1 MAPDPEDMRK
11 LLVRLVR
18 ELTHRPDAVSVR
30 MTESSKS
37 VRLLLRVDQSDVA
50 RVIGPN
56 RRTVD
61 SLMKILN
68 FVSVCGGRKY
78 IVDIDE
84 CDVGE

>member
-30 MTESSKS
+30 MTESSK
-37 VRLLLRVDQSDVA
+37 